1 MAIYKEIS
9 PDQIKTAKSFLNQ
22 LVDVIQEDVSGSN
35 TRRKYQVF
43 VTGGVGPGVTSSL
56 FQTIYDQDFSLST
69 ANPIFDMTV
78 GLYESGSTVTSTQ
91 TGIDS
96 AGKLQFPSSSL
107 MMREKVDIYRQFAQT
122 LLGNAGNSFYSSHDS
137 TATSDRIDEAMFI
150 CFKRLFAR
158 DQIKRE
164 TFAMNFYMTGSK
176 SWDTSTATGQSFL
189 AEDGLWGDENLF
201 TTSTS
206 GSAFFTDIG
215 AATSKTTTFGGAV
228 SNIVASHN
236 TTIKAGLIFYDR
248 GVVVLDLAKAMSGS
262 QHCTGIV
269 DAVNSTGTEFIG
281 KLTANLAGSGS
292 AGVVPWNYKASFIPD
307 FMTSGSID
315 NIVDHIATC
324 RFSSGSNTAI
334 TFQNVTNINST
345 LIFCRAGAE
354 EFNYSSNPTYVNNQ
368 NRIRVI
374 DQGQEEN
381 QRTFT
386 FVTGIGLYDA
396 NDNLLAV
403 AKLSRPIE
411 KNDEKDVTF
420 RIRLDF

>member
-56 FQTIYDQDFSLST
+56 FQTVYDQDFSLST

-78 GLYESGSTVTSTQ
+78 GLYESGSTVTNTQ

-107 MMREKVDIYRQFAQT
+107 MMREKVDIYRQFAQS
-122 LLGNAGNSFYSSHDS
+122 LLGNAGSSFYAPHDS
-137 TATSDRIDEAMFI
+137 TLASDRIDNAMFI

-164 TFAMNFYMTGSK
+164 TFAMNFFMTASVTSLGGHGHGGHGI
-176 SWDTSTATGQSFL
+176 WDNIA
-189 AEDGLWGDENLF
+189 
-201 TTSTS
+201 TTSTT

-215 AATSKTTTFGGAV
+215 SAQNKVTTFGGAV
-228 SNIVASHN
+228 GSVVASHN
-236 TTIKAGLIFYDR
+236 TAIKTGLLFYDR
-248 GVVVLDLAKAMSGS
+248 GVLVLDLAKAISGS
-262 QHCTGIV
+262 QHCGGQV
-269 DAVNSTGTEFIG
+269 DAVNADGKEAIG
-281 KLTANLAGSGS
+281 HPMSGS
-292 AGVVPWNYKASFIPD
+292 AQWNQYATFIPD

-315 NIVDHIATC
+315 NILDHFATC

-334 TFQNVTNINST
+334 TFQNITNINST
-345 LIFCRAGAE
+345 LVF
-354 EFNYSSNPTYVNNQ
+354 
-368 NRIRVI
+368 
-374 DQGQEEN
+374 
-381 QRTFT
+381 
-386 FVTGIGLYDA
+386 
-396 NDNLLAV
+396 
-403 AKLSRPIE
+403 
-411 KNDEKDVTF
+411 
-420 RIRLDF
+420 

>member
-9 PDQIKTAKSFLNQ
+9 PEQVKTAKSFLNQ
-22 LVDVIQEDVSGSN
+22 LVDVIQEDISGSN
-35 TRRKYQVF
+35 TRKKYQVF

-56 FQTIYDQDFSLST
+56 FHTVYDQDFSLST

-78 GLYESGSTVTSTQ
+78 GLYESGSTVTDAK

-96 AGKLQFPSSSL
+96 AGKLLFPSHSL
-107 MMREKVDIYRQFAQT
+107 MMREKTDIYRQFAQS
-122 LLGNAGNSFYSSHDS
+122 LLGNADSQFYAPADS
-137 TATSDRIDEAMFI
+137 TSAGDAIDEAMFI

-164 TFAMNFYMTGSK
+164 TFAMNFFMTASVSAMTMGGFGHGAVT
-176 SWDTSTATGQSFL
+176 DT
-189 AEDGLWGDENLF
+189 NLT
-201 TTSTS
+201 TTSTT

-215 AATSKTTTFGGAV
+215 SAQNKSTTFGGSV
-228 SNIVASHN
+228 SHLVASHN
-236 TTIKAGLIFYDR
+236 TDIKPGLIFYDR
-248 GVVVLDLAKAMSGS
+248 GVIVLDLAKAMSGS
-262 QHCTGIV
+262 QHAQGQIA
-269 DAVNSTGTEFIG
+269 AVNAGGKEVIGYSGT
-281 KLTANLAGSGS
+281 TT
-292 AGVVPWNYKASFIPD
+292 PWNEASAFIPD
-307 FMTSGSID
+307 LMVSGSID
-315 NIVDHIATC
+315 DILDHIGSC
-324 RFSSGSNTAI
+324 RMSSGSNTAM

-345 LIFCRAGAE
+345 LIFCRAGAD
-354 EFNYSSNPTYVNNQ
+354 EFNYSANPTYVNNS

-374 DQGQEEN
+374 DAGQEEN
-381 QRTFT
+381 QRSFT

-403 AKLSRPIE
+403 AKLSRPVE

>member
-9 PDQIKTAKSFLNQ
+9 PEQIKTAKSFLNQ
-22 LVDVIQEDVSGSN
+22 LVDVVQEDISGSN

-56 FQTIYDQDFSLST
+56 FQTVYDQDFSLST

-78 GLYESGSTVTSTQ
+78 GLYESGSTVTDAQ

-96 AGKLQFPSSSL
+96 AGKVRFPSQSL
-107 MMREKVDIYRQFAQT
+107 MMREKVDIYRQFAQS
-122 LLGNAGNSFYSSHDS
+122 LLGNAGSSFYSPHDS
-137 TATSDRIDEAMFI
+137 TSASDRIDEAMFV

-164 TFAMNFYMTGSK
+164 TFAMNFFMTASQTWHAFDSSGESY
-176 SWDTSTATGQSFL
+176 SGHEGPNHNVTSA
-189 AEDGLWGDENLF
+189 
-201 TTSTS
+201 S

-215 AATSKTTTFGGAV
+215 SARNKTTTFGG
-228 SNIVASHN
+228 SVASLAAAHN
-236 TTIKAGLIFYDR
+236 TNIKPGLIFYDR

-262 QHCTGIV
+262 QHVKGQV
-269 DAVNSTGTEFIG
+269 NAVNLDGVEKMG
-281 KLTANLAGSGS
+281 HSGS
-292 AGVVPWNYKASFIPD
+292 DVPWNPYSKFIPD
-307 FMTSGSID
+307 YLTSGSID
-315 NIVDHIATC
+315 NILDHIATC

-334 TFQNVTNINST
+334 TFQNITNINST

-354 EFNYSSNPTYVNNQ
+354 EFNYSGNPTYTNNQ

-374 DQGQEEN
+374 DEGQEEN
-381 QRTFT
+381 QRSFT

-403 AKLSRPIE
+403 AKLSRPVE